1 MRLCPRFSKSTRRNR
16 LLMSVAEQEL
26 GSGLS
31 RSAGVKRPVGI
42 GGDYV
47 DRSQLIVATSQFASC
62 DLARRFDAADIFRQL
77 GTSERREICPS
88 PDIAQFYKQNAI
100 FYVKRNT
107 PAHAGFMARY
117 HTPTTSV
124 FDVVH
129 PDHCRGKAR
138 RLKSR
143 YVVQKVFNFFR
154 LSGACAARR
163 FYRPRSWAMS
173 AGPPGAPIGP
183 EQAWDAQM
191 TRRRGGTGDSGD
203 WKFDEGG
210 KSRPALDHGCRGVI
224 ANATMR
230 LVRVAR
236 VEGG

>member
-1 MRLCPRFSKSTRRNR
+1 
-16 LLMSVAEQEL
+16 MSVAEQEL

-47 DRSQLIVATSQFASC
+47 DRSQLIVVTSQFASC
-62 DLARRFDAADIFRQL
+62 DLARRFDVADIFRQL

-154 LSGACAARR
+154 LSGGMRR
-163 FYRPRSWAMS
+163 SAVLSTEILGDERWTAGRADRPR
-173 AGPPGAPIGP
+173 AGLGCANDPPSR
-183 EQAWDAQM
+183 WH
-191 TRRRGGTGDSGD
+191 RGFG
-203 WKFDEGG
+203 
-210 KSRPALDHGCRGVI
+210 
-224 ANATMR
+224 
-230 LVRVAR
+230 
-236 VEGG
+236 